1 MLPLIQQMQV
11 DLQSGKMNPTVYLE
25 DLEHVHMSMQVCR
38 RIFGGMLSFAR
49 GGARRTHHG
58 QVQPALETTLAV
70 LKDGMERRGIDLV
83 VETRGDLRPVAC
95 GRAISNRSSST
106 C

>member
-1 MLPLIQQMQV
+1 MLPLIQQIQA
-11 DLQSGKMNPTVYLE
+11 DLQSGMMEPGVYLA
-25 DLEHVHMSMQVCR
+25 DLEQVHKSMQVCR

-70 LKDGMERRGIDLV
+70 LRDGI
-83 VETRGDLRPVAC
+83 
-95 GRAISNRSSST
+95 
-106 C
+106 